1 MGGRVDDPAST
12 ARSGR
17 AEPGLRVM
25 RPPRPPLLHRLRA
38 LALPLAFA
46 LVVSGTVALASAG
59 HLFLPF
65 QSVTTLKGRL
75 ASKAVLFED
84 PEVTRILLRHG
95 IRVHTL
101 SAGSREVAVGS
112 LDGYDFAF
120 PSGPAAGRLITD
132 VRQAH
137 GKYSDSVWP
146 LETPLVLATYRP
158 YAETLRK
165 AGVAT
170 PLSGSGRGKPL
181 YYSLDMDAFLDA
193 TERGRTWNELGI
205 GEQGIRNGNVVLA
218 RTSDICQSNSADTY
232 LSLVAYTRNGGKVP
246 AGLTEARTIARK
258 IKRLLTVQGSAG
270 ADLFQQYS
278 AHKDPTRDPIVV
290 VYEHQYLAYQ
300 ARYRAARHT
309 VDSDRVLL
317 YPRTPMMTRPQF
329 IVLDHKADRLADL
342 LVNDSALRRRATA
355 LGFRV
360 LGSRSDGSRDLGTE
374 ALMAY
379 LRQQGVPPPPAEP
392 VGNDETKAGT
402 PKPRFLEEMLRIVDD
417 CPSAPAD

>member
-1 MGGRVDDPAST
+1 M
-12 ARSGR
+12 
-17 AEPGLRVM
+17 EPGLRIA
-25 RPPRPPLLHRLRA
+25 RPPRPPLLHRLRT

-46 LVVSGTVALASAG
+46 LVVAGTVRLASAG

-65 QSVTTLKGRL
+65 QPVTTLEGRL
-75 ASKAVLFED
+75 GSKAVLFED
-84 PEVTRILLRHG
+84 PEVTRILLRNG

-132 VRQAH
+132 AREARGQ
-137 GKYSDSVWP
+137 YSDSKWP

-165 AGVAT
+165 AGMAT
-170 PLSGSGRGKPL
+170 PQSPSGGGKPL
-181 YYSLDMDAFLDA
+181 YYSLDMDKFLDT
-193 TERGRTWNELGI
+193 TERGETWNDLGI
-205 GEQGIRNGNVVLA
+205 GKQGIRNGNVVLA
-218 RTSDICQSNSADTY
+218 RTSDLCQSNSAGTY

-246 AGLTEARTIARK
+246 AGTAEAEKVARR
-258 IKRLLTVQGSAG
+258 IKPLLTAQGSAG

-300 ARYRAARHT
+300 ARYGAARHRY
-309 VDSDRVLL
+309 DSDRVLL
-317 YPRTPMMTRPQF
+317 YPRVPMMTRPQF
-329 IVLDHKADRLADL
+329 IMLSHKADRLAEL
-342 LVNDSALRRRATA
+342 LVGDPALRSRATA

-360 LGSRSDGSRDLGTE
+360 LGSGSDGGGSLGTE
-374 ALMAY
+374 ALRTY
-379 LRQQGVPPPPAEP
+379 LRRQGVPPPPAEP
-392 VGNDETKAGT
+392 AGHDETKAGT
-402 PKPRFLEEMLRIVDD
+402 PKPTVLERMLRIVDD
-417 CPSAPAD
+417 CPAAPTD